1 MADGCTSGWSSSCCT
16 TGSPQ
21 LAVGGMMV
29 LPVGTLF
36 QNMTIV
42 TETSQCVTEKRTIA
56 VRFVPMVDRAR

>member
-1 MADGCTSGWSSSCCT
+1 VFPVVLLD
-16 TGSPQ
+16 Q

-29 LPVGTLF
+29 LTVGAFF

-42 TETSQCVTEKRTIA
+42 TKTSQCVTEQPTIA